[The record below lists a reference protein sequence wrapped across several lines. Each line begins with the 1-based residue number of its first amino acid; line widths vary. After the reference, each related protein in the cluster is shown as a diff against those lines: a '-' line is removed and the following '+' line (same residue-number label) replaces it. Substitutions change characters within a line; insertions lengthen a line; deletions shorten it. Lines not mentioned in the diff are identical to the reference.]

1 MADYIYV
8 GSPVNSALTV
18 INVSNPAA
26 PAFAGVIKKA
36 FPPGSNWNIYAIF
49 FWGDYA
55 YFVCPNNRGLY
66 IVNVSN
72 PAAPTL
78 VGSIQGAGPPNY
90 LDHPY
95 GIFVSR
101 GRYACVTSFADDAL
115 TIFDISNPAAPSH
128 VGSIQGAA
136 NWLNGAYNVWVRGNY
151 AYVAAYNSDSLTV
164 IDISNPAA
172 PTLVG
177 NIWGG
182 GAPNWLGGACDVH
195 VVGNYAYVAAW
206 LDKALTIIDISNP
219 ATPTFVGSIQR
230 AAPPWLLNA
239 RGVRVQGN
247 YAYVIGHADHALNVI
262 DITNPAAPAFVAAI
276 KGAGAPPGGNWLGQ
290 PVNVR
295 IIPGENYAYVS
306 AFLDNALT
314 IIDISN
320 PLAPTLA
327 GSIQSPLFG
336 PPNYLGQ
343 AQGLDTRPASLP
355 TVTTN
360 PATNIIL
367 HSATLNGI
375 LDDDGEEP
383 CVCSFEWGLTIAYGN
398 VLPTTSQI
406 TGEAFSQAIVGLLP
420 DTTYHFR
427 AFATNA
433 WGTSYGADR
442 TFTTQ
447 ELAIINRA
455 YALSRREL

>member
-1 MADYIYV
+1 MADYVYV
-8 GSPVNSALTV
+8 GAPSDSALTV
-18 INVSNPAA
+18 INVSNPAT
-26 PAFAGVIKKA
+26 PAFAGYIKKA

-55 YFVCPNNRGLY
+55 YFICPNNKGLY

-90 LDHPY
+90 LNSAY

-101 GRYACVTSFADDAL
+101 GRYACVASFDDDAL

-136 NWLNGAYNVWVRGNY
+136 NFLNGAYNVWVRGNY
-151 AYVAAYNSDSLTV
+151 AYVTAYHSDSLTI
-164 IDISNPAA
+164 IDISNPAD

-177 NIWGG
+177 HISGG
-182 GAPNWLGGACDVH
+182 GAPNWLEGACDVH
-195 VVGNYAYVAAW
+195 VVGNYAYVAAY
-206 LDKALTIIDISNP
+206 LEKALTIIDISNP
-219 ATPTFVGSIQR
+219 ENPTFVGSILR
-230 AAPPWLLNA
+230 AAPPWLGSA

-247 YAYVIGHADHALNVI
+247 YAYVISRGDSALNVI
-262 DITNPAAPAFVAAI
+262 DITNPAAPAFVSAI
-276 KGAGAPPGGNWLGQ
+276 KGGGAPPGGNWLGQ
-290 PVNVR
+290 ATNVR

-320 PLAPTLA
+320 PSAPALA
-327 GSIQSPLFG
+327 GSIQG
-336 PPNYLGQ
+336 KGAPNFLGQ

-355 TVTTN
+355 SVTTN
-360 PATNIIL
+360 PATNITL

-406 TGEAFSQAIVGLLP
+406 TGDAFSQTIADLLP